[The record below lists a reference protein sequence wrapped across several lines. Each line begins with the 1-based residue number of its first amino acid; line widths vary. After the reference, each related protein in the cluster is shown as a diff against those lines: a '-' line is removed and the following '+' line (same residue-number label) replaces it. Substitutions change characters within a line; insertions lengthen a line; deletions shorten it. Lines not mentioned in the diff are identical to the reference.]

1 VNRSD
6 RIRAIFTVIVIGLSI
21 WFLWPTYRLATMSKD
36 EQQRLEVDNPEQID
50 KLHRKALKLGLD
62 LRGGMHLTLEVDDS
76 QLTSE
81 EKKDVLDRALE
92 IVRNRVD
99 QFGVS
104 EPTIQKEGTKRII
117 VQLPGL
123 QDPERAKRLLG
134 QTAMLEWRLIRK
146 QQEVA
151 GVLRKLDDVFKR
163 VSGDSLVEIS
173 PEQTDTLGAVP
184 DTAGARKGA
193 PEGSK
198 QELPK
203 LNPFGN
209 EVPGESLFA
218 KTKAPTEAPLNVPLE
233 TVDKSKPFT
242 SLLSSFYRD
251 WIIVREENVPLV
263 RRMLARPEA
272 QQALPKDSEF
282 MWYDEWM
289 NLPDGG
295 RGKPLMLVA
304 KDEYVSGANLVSAEP
319 TSNPQ
324 ARTQLSV
331 SFTFNRKGGRE
342 LSRFT
347 GENVGRFTAIILDGK
362 IKSFPVIK
370 SKIPDGRGVI
380 EGNFTDAEA
389 RDLAIVLRAG
399 ALPAPMFTR
408 EERTVGPSLGSDS
421 IHQGLRAGFFGA
433 AAVIIFIIV
442 YYQLSGLIASMGIVL
457 TMVTVFGF
465 LAYFGAAL
473 TLPGIAG
480 LVLTV
485 GMAVDANVLIYER
498 IREEL
503 RREKTIRSAV
513 DAGYERA
520 FVTILDSNLTT
531 LITAVALW
539 QFGTGPIKGFA
550 TTLSIG
556 ILASM
561 FAACVFCRLIFDMW
575 VSRPMKKLSI

>member
-1 VNRSD
+1 
-6 RIRAIFTVIVIGLSI
+6 
-21 WFLWPTYRLATMSKD
+21 MSKE
-36 EQQRLEVDNPEQID
+36 EQQQIEVENPEKID
-50 KLHRKALKLGLD
+50 KLHKKALKLGLD

-76 QLTSE
+76 QLKGE
-81 EKKDVLDRALE
+81 EKKDALDRALE

-134 QTAMLEWRLIRK
+134 QTAMLEWRLIRQ
-146 QQEVA
+146 QQEMA
-151 GVLRKLDDVFKR
+151 GVLRKLDDSFKR
-163 VSGDSLVEIS
+163 MAGDSLVEVNT
-173 PEQTDTLGAVP
+173 EAKEDTIGSVP
-184 DTAGARKGA
+184 DTTAAKKSAAKPGASKQSAAKKGA
-193 PEGSK
+193 VKKAGTKAAPAKS
-198 QELPK
+198 QEQKPPK
-203 LNPFGN
+203 LNPFGK
-209 EVPGESLFA
+209 ETPGESLFA
-218 KTKAPTEAPLNVPLE
+218 KTKNADQTPLNVPLE
-233 TVDKSKPFT
+233 TIDKNKPFS
-242 SLLSSFYRD
+242 SLLASFYRD
-251 WIIVREENVPLV
+251 WVMVREENVPLV

-272 QQALPKDSEF
+272 LAALPKDSEF
-282 MWYDEWM
+282 MWFDEWM

-304 KDEYVSGANLVSAEP
+304 KDEYVSGSNLVGAEP
-319 TSNPQ
+319 QQNPQ
-324 ARTQLSV
+324 SPAQMSV
-331 SFTFNRKGGRE
+331 AFTFNRKGARE
-342 LSRFT
+342 LARFT

-380 EGNFTDAEA
+380 EGTFTDVEA
-389 RDLAIVLRAG
+389 RDLAIILRAG

-421 IHQGLRAGFFGA
+421 IHKGLMAGLYGS
-433 AAVIIFIIV
+433 AAVVLFMVI
-442 YYQLSGLIASMGIVL
+442 YYQLAGVIASLGLLL
-457 TMVTVFGF
+457 TMGSLFGF

-503 RREKTIRSAV
+503 RRDKTIRAAV
-513 DAGYERA
+513 DAGYNRA

-531 LITAVALW
+531 LISAVALW
-539 QFGTGPIKGFA
+539 QFGTGTIKGFA

-556 ILASM
+556 ILTSM
-561 FAACVFCRLIFDMW
+561 FAACVFCRLIFDLW
-575 VSRPMKKLSI
+575 VRRPMKKLSI

>member
-1 VNRSD
+1 
-6 RIRAIFTVIVIGLSI
+6 
-21 WFLWPTYRLATMSKD
+21 MSKE
-36 EQQRLEVDNPEQID
+36 EQQRLEVENPEKID
-50 KLHRKALKLGLD
+50 KLHKKALKLGLD

-76 QLTSE
+76 QLKGD

-134 QTAMLEWRLIRK
+134 QTAMLEWRLIRQ

-151 GVLRKLDDVFKR
+151 GVLRKLDDAFKR
-163 VSGDSLVEIS
+163 MSGDSLVEVN
-173 PEQTDTLGAVP
+173 PEANEDTIGAVGAVP
-184 DTAGARKGA
+184 DTAAAKKGA
-193 PEGSK
+193 AK
-198 QELPK
+198 QGAAKKTAAKAGPAKGQEQKPPK
-203 LNPFGN
+203 LSPFGK
-209 EVPGESLFA
+209 ETPGESLFA
-218 KTKAPTEAPLNVPLE
+218 KTKGGHEMPLNVPLE
-233 TVDKSKPFT
+233 TVDKDKPFS
-242 SLLSSFYRD
+242 SLLASFYRD
-251 WIIVREENVPLV
+251 WVMVREENVPLV

-272 QQALPKDSEF
+272 LQALPKDSDF
-282 MWYDEWM
+282 MWFDEWM

-295 RGKPLMLVA
+295 KGKPLMLVA
-304 KDEYVSGANLVSAEP
+304 KDEYVSGANLVGAEP
-319 TSNPQ
+319 QANPQ
-324 ARTQLSV
+324 APTQLSV
-331 SFTFNRKGGRE
+331 AFTFNRKGARE

-380 EGNFTDAEA
+380 EGTFTDVEA
-389 RDLAIVLRAG
+389 RDLAIILRAG

-421 IHQGLRAGFFGA
+421 IHKGLMAGLYGS
-433 AAVIIFIIV
+433 AAVVLFMIV
-442 YYQLSGLIASMGIVL
+442 YYQLSGVIASLGLVL
-457 TMVTVFGF
+457 TMGSLFGF

-485 GMAVDANVLIYER
+485 GMAVDANVLVYER

-503 RREKTIRSAV
+503 RRDKTIRAAV
-513 DAGYERA
+513 DAGYNRA

-531 LITAVALW
+531 LISAVALW

-561 FAACVFCRLIFDMW
+561 FAACVFCRLIFDLW
-575 VSRPMKKLSI
+575 VRRPMKKLSI